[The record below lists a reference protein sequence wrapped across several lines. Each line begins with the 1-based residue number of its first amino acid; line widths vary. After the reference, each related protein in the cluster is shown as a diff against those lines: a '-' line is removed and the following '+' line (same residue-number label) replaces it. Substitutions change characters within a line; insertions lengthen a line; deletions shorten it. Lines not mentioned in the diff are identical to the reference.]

1 MALEIDDAMRLAEL
15 SADEARL
22 QMTAPKQTINHGT
35 RYYFKHMVAAALLRV
50 LGEKRWKRLYGAY
63 AARQSR

>member
-1 MALEIDDAMRLAEL
+1 MADDCQRRMFQSILEASSQEFA
-15 SADEARL
+15 AA
-22 QMTAPKQTINHGT
+22 QTINYGT

-50 LGEKRWKRLYGAY
+50 LGEKRWKRLYDAY